1 MRAPL
6 GVSLTAVVLLIG
18 AAGWHAAEGGGRVPE
33 EAGLSVGRRPPAF
46 SALDLRGQR
55 QTLTQY
61 RGRVVVLHFWATW
74 CPYCRGEIPKL
85 LELYQHGAANA
96 LAILAVSVDQDVAQL
111 SAFVEQATLPYS
123 IIPDAAADP
132 PVSNIYGVRGI
143 PVTYILDRDGR
154 IAFRFFGSADL
165 VDAIQRVMAK
175 PTTPQV

>member
-6 GVSLTAVVLLIG
+6 GVSLTAVVLLLG

-33 EAGLSVGRRPPAF
+33 DAGLSVGRRPPAF

-85 LELYQHGAANA
+85 LEVQHHGDTQDVTV
-96 LAILAVSVDQDVAQL
+96 LAVSVDRDVEQL
-111 SAFVEQATLPYS
+111 EAFVARATLPY
-123 IIPDAAADP
+123 IVIPDARSDTPLAGL
-132 PVSNIYGVRGI
+132 YGVQGI
-143 PVTYILDRDGR
+143 PVTYVLDRDGR
-154 IAFRFFGSADL
+154 IAYRFFGSADL
-165 VDAIQRVMAK
+165 IGAVQRLMEKSPA
-175 PTTPQV
+175 PEA